1 MPNILN
7 HVLLIAILCL
17 ITAAFIPLIDWLQC
31 THHSGG
37 AACRASAAAASGRW
51 EGVATTLLAIAVP
64 SGRRQG

>member
-7 HVLLIAILCL
+7 LVLLIAILCL
-17 ITAAFIPLIDWLQC
+17 ITAAFIPSIDWLQC

-37 AACRASAAAASGRW
+37 AACRASSAAASGRW

>member
-17 ITAAFIPLIDWLQC
+17 IAAAFIPSVDWLQC